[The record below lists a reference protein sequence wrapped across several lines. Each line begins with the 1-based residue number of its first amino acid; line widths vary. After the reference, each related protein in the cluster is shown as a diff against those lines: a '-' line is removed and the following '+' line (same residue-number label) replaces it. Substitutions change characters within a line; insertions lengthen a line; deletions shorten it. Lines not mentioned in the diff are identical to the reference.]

1 MKILTEYPVR
11 VVKEQK
17 LYTRKNFDPAYA
29 SADADD
35 DFYGIDGKN
44 VNQVKAFQD
53 WLDSKGIKWVKAT
66 NSARNNGSFLNKG
79 DGYGNYKSST
89 KNAYK
94 VYGSQ
99 WESSVVGG
107 SAPISTTT
115 SNTTNISTSPSS
127 NTQSSTPPS
136 ATAVPP
142 TTSNIEKMKKKGFNW
157 DKAKGV
163 WTKAQGFWGKAE
175 ETGILGK
182 VGDYF
187 GLNLGNKP
195 QTDGGASIDT
205 TEPIAETPAEEKGM
219 SKGMKIGLA
228 VGGAVILIAVIYMA
242 TRPKGTTPKVA
253 TA

>member
-17 LYTRKNFDPAYA
+17 FYTRENFDPAYA
-29 SADADD
+29 SADAED

-44 VNQVKAFQD
+44 VSQVMAFQTYAN
-53 WLDSKGIKWVKAT
+53 SKGAKLTVDGLWFRKDGKKSNTQKAY
-66 NSARNNGSFLNKG
+66 
-79 DGYGNYKSST
+79 D
-89 KNAYK
+89 

-107 SAPISTTT
+107 STPI
-115 SNTTNISTSPSS
+115 NTTPS

-142 TTSNIEKMKKKGFNW
+142 TTTNIEKMKKKGFIW
-157 DKAKGV
+157 DKAKGA

-195 QTDGGASIDT
+195 SPDGGAPIDT
-205 TEPIAETPAEEKGM
+205 TEPINETPAEEKGM
-219 SKGMKIGLA
+219 SKNMKIGLA
-228 VGGAVILIAVIYMA
+228 VGGVIIVGLIIYAA
-242 TRPKGTTPKVA
+242 TRPKGTAPKVA